1 MFVDVALTYEEVDH
15 IDLAQYGAVAVID
28 VLRATTTIL
37 AALQNGAERVV
48 PVATPEDAFAWRS
61 RSVDVVLGGERGA
74 VRIDGFDLGN
84 SPLEYTATVVAGKT
98 VVLTTT
104 NGTQAF
110 RRVQPAALDAGQ
122 STAEAGQAPVVYA
135 ACLRNAAAVAAALEE
150 EGRRTGRGVL
160 LVCSGT
166 DGRFSME
173 DAYGAAVILAH
184 VERLTRVRRGD
195 GAEVAARIGA
205 AVPDPYQELAR
216 SFHGRRLLNMGLLAD
231 VRFCAETD
239 VSADVPRLISGI
251 LVLEGTRGKYGEQG
265 TGNRYPTEGH
275 SCVSD

>member
-1 MFVDVALTYEEVDH
+1 MFVDVALTYREADH
-15 IDLAQYGAVAVID
+15 IDLSQFGAVAVID

-37 AALQNGAERVV
+37 VALQNGATRVV
-48 PVATPEDAFAWRS
+48 PVATPQEAFAWRA
-61 RSVDVVLGGERGA
+61 RSADVVLGGERGA
-74 VRIDGFDLGN
+74 MRIDGFDLGN
-84 SPLEYTATVVAGKT
+84 SPLEYAASVVAGKT

-110 RRVQPAALDAGQ
+110 RRVQPAVLDVDQPTTDAVQ
-122 STAEAGQAPVVYA
+122 EPVVYA

-184 VERLTRVRRGD
+184 VERSTRVRRGD

-205 AVPDPYQELAR
+205 AATDPFQELAR
-216 SFHGRRLLNMGLLAD
+216 GFHGRRLLNMGLLAD

-239 VSADVPRLISGI
+239 VSAYVPRLLSGI
-251 LVLEGTRGKYGEQG
+251 LVLEGT
-265 TGNRYPTEGH
+265 
-275 SCVSD
+275 